1 MIPTRNQDQPAADCR
16 PRSGTASGLLL
27 IAEGLHVLNP
37 AVYQAIEG
45 RNQDRLTDLVR
56 KQVRAGARA
65 LDVNLGP
72 GKAMGSLTPWVLS
85 AIRQVTDVPLFLS
98 AQALSLPQTMESYRG
113 ELTINA
119 VTADPELLPQAM
131 TTARQYGAG
140 LVVLL
145 VRPGLVPTGIDG
157 RNQLAM
163 EVLDQAVKNDLPLE
177 QLYLDPVIGCRPD
190 PAAWEVSRGLPEIG
204 PVLEAIALIKE
215 LSNDLVR
222 TIVGIGNGSQG
233 LARGSRS
240 ALHCRLLPLLAEAGL
255 DAVIMN
261 CLDRELM
268 AAARAIE
275 NGTSPAL
282 PADRRRPALSPAC

>member
-1 MIPTRNQDQPAADCR
+1 MISTKNQDQPAADRR
-16 PRSGTASGLLL
+16 PRPGKTRDLLL

-37 AVYQAIEG
+37 AVYRAIES
-45 RNQDRLTDLVR
+45 RDQDRLTGMVR
-56 KQVRAGARA
+56 KQVQAGAQA

-72 GKAMGSLTPWVLS
+72 GKAMGSLTPWVLA

-98 AQALSLPQTMESYRG
+98 AQVLSLPQIMASYRD

-119 VTADPELLPQAM
+119 VTADPEFLPQAM
-131 TTARQYGAG
+131 ITARQYGVG

-145 VRPGLVPTGIDG
+145 VRPGLVPAGIDG

-204 PVLEAIALIKE
+204 PVLEAITLIKE
-215 LSNDLVR
+215 LSNDLVS
-222 TIVGIGNGSQG
+222 TIVGLGNGSQG

-261 CLDRELM
+261 CLDHELM

-282 PADRRRPALSPAC
+282 PANRRPALGLAC

>member
-1 MIPTRNQDQPAADCR
+1 MIPTKDQDQPATGCR
-16 PRSGTASGLLL
+16 PRPGTGRDLLL

-37 AVYQAIEG
+37 AVYQAIES
-45 RNQDRLTDLVR
+45 RDQDRLLDLVR
-56 KQVRAGARA
+56 KQVSAGAQA

-85 AIRQVTDVPLFLS
+85 AIRQVTDLPLFLS
-98 AQALSLPQTMESYRG
+98 AGVLSLPQIMEGYRG
-113 ELTINA
+113 GLTINA
-119 VTADPELLPQAM
+119 VTADPEFLPQAM

-145 VRPGLVPTGIDG
+145 VRPGLVPAGIDG
-157 RNQLAM
+157 RDQLTM

-190 PAAWEVSRGLPEIG
+190 PAAWEVSHGLPEIG

-222 TIVGIGNGSQG
+222 TIVGIGSGSQG
-233 LARGSRS
+233 LARDSRS

-261 CLDRELM
+261 CLDRDLM
-268 AAARAIE
+268 AAARAIK
-275 NGTSPAL
+275 NGTSPGL
-282 PADRRRPALSPAC
+282 PANRRQPALSPAC

>member
-1 MIPTRNQDQPAADCR
+1 MIPAKDQDQSATACR
-16 PRSGTASGLLL
+16 PRPGTARDLLL
-27 IAEGLHVLNP
+27 IAEGLHVLNSS
-37 AVYQAIEG
+37 VYEAIDS
-45 RNQDRLTDLVR
+45 RDQDRLMALVR
-56 KQVRAGARA
+56 KQVSTGAQA

-72 GKAMGSLTPWVLS
+72 GKAMGILTPWVLS
-85 AIRQVTDVPLFLS
+85 AIRQVTDVPLFFS
-98 AQALSLPQTMESYRG
+98 ARVLSLPQIMENYRG

-119 VTADPELLPQAM
+119 VTADPEFLPQAM
-131 TTARQYGAG
+131 KTAGRYGAG

-157 RNQLAM
+157 RDQLTM
-163 EVLDQAVKNDLPLE
+163 EVLDQAVRNDLPLE
-177 QLYLDPVIGCRPD
+177 QLYLDPVLGCRPD
-190 PAAWEVSRGLPEIG
+190 PAAWEVSHGLPEIG

-222 TIVGIGNGSQG
+222 TVVGLGSGSQG

-261 CLDRELM
+261 CLDGELM
-268 AAARAIE
+268 AAARAIKD
-275 NGTSPAL
+275 GTTPGSPV
-282 PADRRRPALSPAC
+282 DRRPALSPAC

>member
-1 MIPTRNQDQPAADCR
+1 MIPAKDQDQSTTACR
-16 PRSGTASGLLL
+16 PRPGTGRDLLL

-37 AVYQAIEG
+37 AVYEAVDS
-45 RNQDRLTDLVR
+45 RDQDRLMALVR
-56 KQVRAGARA
+56 KQVSAGAQA

-72 GKAMGSLTPWVLS
+72 GKAMGSQTPWVLS
-85 AIRQVTDVPLFLS
+85 TIRQVTDVPLFLS
-98 AQALSLPQTMESYRG
+98 ARVLSLPQVMEGYRG

-119 VTADPELLPQAM
+119 VTADPEFLPQAM
-131 TTARQYGAG
+131 KTAKRYGAG

-145 VRPGLVPTGIDG
+145 VRPGLVPAGIDG
-157 RNQLAM
+157 RDQLAM

-190 PAAWEVSRGLPEIG
+190 PAAWEVSHGLPEIG
-204 PVLEAIALIKE
+204 PVLESIALIKE

-222 TIVGIGNGSQG
+222 TIVGLGSCSQG

-240 ALHCRLLPLLAEAGL
+240 ALHCRLLPLLTEAGL

-261 CLDRELM
+261 CLDGELL
-268 AAARAIE
+268 AAARAIKD
-275 NGTSPAL
+275 GTCPAL
-282 PADRRRPALSPAC
+282 PAARRPEFSPAC

>member
-1 MIPTRNQDQPAADCR
+1 MITAKDQDQSAAACR
-16 PRSGTASGLLL
+16 PRHGTARDLLL

-37 AVYQAIEG
+37 AVYEAIDS
-45 RNQDRLTDLVR
+45 RDQDRLMDLVR
-56 KQVRAGARA
+56 HQVNAGAQA

-72 GKAMGSLTPWVLS
+72 GRTMGSLTPWVLS
-85 AIRQVTDVPLFLS
+85 AIRQVADLPLFLS
-98 AQALSLPQTMESYRG
+98 ARVLSLPQVLESYRG

-119 VTADPELLPQAM
+119 VTADPEFLPQAM
-131 TTARQYGAG
+131 KTARQYGAG

-145 VRPGLVPTGIDG
+145 VRPGLVPAGIDG
-157 RNQLAM
+157 RDQLAM

-190 PAAWEVSRGLPEIG
+190 PVAWEVSHGLPEIG
-204 PVLEAIALIKE
+204 PVLEAITLIKE

-222 TIVGIGNGSQG
+222 TIVGLGSGSQG

-268 AAARAIE
+268 VAARAIKD
-275 NGTSPAL
+275 GTCPAL
-282 PADRRRPALSPAC
+282 PADRRPELSPAC

>member
-1 MIPTRNQDQPAADCR
+1 MIPAKDQDQSATACR
-16 PRSGTASGLLL
+16 PRPGTARDLLL

-37 AVYQAIEG
+37 SVYEAIDS
-45 RNQDRLTDLVR
+45 RDQDRLMALVR
-56 KQVRAGARA
+56 KQVSTGAQA

-72 GKAMGSLTPWVLS
+72 GKAMGRLTPWVLS
-85 AIRQVTDVPLFLS
+85 AIRQVTDVSLFFS
-98 AQALSLPQTMESYRG
+98 ARVLSLPQIMENYRG

-119 VTADPELLPQAM
+119 VTADPEFLPQAM
-131 TTARQYGAG
+131 KTARRYGAG

-157 RNQLAM
+157 RDQLAM

-190 PAAWEVSRGLPEIG
+190 PAAWEVSHGLPEIG

-222 TIVGIGNGSQG
+222 TIVGLGSGSQG

-261 CLDRELM
+261 CLDGELM
-268 AAARAIE
+268 AAARAIKD
-275 NGTSPAL
+275 GTCPAL
-282 PADRRRPALSPAC
+282 SADRRLTGWM